1 MKEMRF
7 SFIVQHCFENPLLR
21 TRKPQA
27 MSSQEARLPSIA
39 QEFAKKIADE
49 QRRNRMMQMVPRFI
63 LLAFIILASI
73 FVTGFFTGSN
83 FINLLNQAAIPLI
96 LATGITNVI
105 ILGGIDLSI
114 EGVMGFSGAVVSLLV
129 LNTKNSMDLGLLGMA
144 VTIAMGTMVGA
155 ITGVLHVKMRI
166 PSFMVSFG
174 IGSVI
179 TGFGVMS
186 YGGRPATIAYELFPA
201 IGQGKFIGVPFLTYI
216 ALGVFLIGCF
226 IQKYTAF
233 ARAVYALGDNESVLR
248 STGINVDAV
257 KIKAFAWCAC
267 CASIAG
273 VMGAIRLNRGEVRI
287 GSGNLFTTITALV
300 VGGASLAGGKGGML
314 ESLIGV
320 CIVVVIQNCMILL
333 GVNPYIQEAVKGVII
348 IIAVALSVTRGKRD
362 FVK

>member
-1 MKEMRF
+1 
-7 SFIVQHCFENPLLR
+7 
-21 TRKPQA
+21 
-27 MSSQEARLPSIA
+27 MSSQEASLPTIA
-39 QEFAKKIADE
+39 EEFAKKIADE
-49 QRRNRMMQMVPRFI
+49 QRRNRLVQLIPRLI
-63 LLAFIILASI
+63 LFAFVVLASL

-114 EGVMGFSGAVVSLLV
+114 EGVMGFSASIVSLLV
-129 LNTKNSMDLGLLGMA
+129 LNTKNDMDLGLTGIA
-144 VTIAMGTMVGA
+144 ITIAIGTAVGVF
-155 ITGVLHVKMRI
+155 TGILHVKMRI
-166 PSFMVSFG
+166 PSFMASFG

-201 IGQGKFIGVPFLTYI
+201 ISQGKFLGVPYLTYL
-216 ALGVFLIGCF
+216 AMGVFLVGCF

-233 ARAVYALGDNESVLR
+233 ARAIYALGDNEGVLR

-273 VMGAIRLNRGEVRI
+273 VFGAIRLNRGEVII
-287 GSGNLFTTITALV
+287 GQGNLFTTITALV

-333 GVNPYIQEAVKGVII
+333 GVNPYVQEAVKGVII
-348 IIAVALSVTRGKRD
+348 IVAVALSVTRGKKD